1 MQFNYPLFS
10 CPSSTSTFCCLHN
23 CICWGIHLPS
33 TSHRQHWL
41 QTSSYIARLLPLPA
55 TRTSFLQLHLLQS
68 LHFPPRHPMSNWLQQ
83 PAFRAQLRSVCIYLI
98 IINGG
103 ASHLV
108 VLFVL
113 LHVLVYYSS
122 INWPQ
127 QHWHHWMAGPRV
139 NNHLLEIKI
148 LSWIT
153 CQWLLSV
160 DRELA
165 LQCAHWPWIN
175 FIQAASESKK
185 CIPSPPP
192 PPPSPSSDYPIM
204 IMYIKRS
211 PVRANDHPLY
221 TEKRWRRSR
230 RREVKRPRRANPRR
244 HRNRDLIAPIACSLL
259 LQGLTGIERNSR
271 STWNGTVEVDRTGD
285 CVCAYPAIV
294 GEFIC
299 GAAAAAARN
308 TIRSLWWDRVQTYF
322 RIDNKAP
329 CLSVS
334 PSVVP
339 VQRDVSKQGKQ
350 QHQQQQQQEK
360 K

>member
-1 MQFNYPLFS
+1 M
-10 CPSSTSTFCCLHN
+10 
-23 CICWGIHLPS
+23 
-33 TSHRQHWL
+33 
-41 QTSSYIARLLPLPA
+41 
-55 TRTSFLQLHLLQS
+55 
-68 LHFPPRHPMSNWLQQ
+68 
-83 PAFRAQLRSVCIYLI
+83 
-98 IINGG
+98 
-103 ASHLV
+103 
-108 VLFVL
+108 
-113 LHVLVYYSS
+113 
-122 INWPQ
+122 
-127 QHWHHWMAGPRV
+127 
-139 NNHLLEIKI
+139 
-148 LSWIT
+148 IT
-153 CQWLLSV
+153 
-160 DRELA
+160 
-165 LQCAHWPWIN
+165 H
-175 FIQAASESKK
+175 
-185 CIPSPPP
+185 
-192 PPPSPSSDYPIM
+192 
-204 IMYIKRS
+204 
-211 PVRANDHPLY
+211 
-221 TEKRWRRSR
+221 KRWRSSR

-285 CVCAYPAIV
+285 CVCAFPAIV

-299 GAAAAAARN
+299 GAAAAARN